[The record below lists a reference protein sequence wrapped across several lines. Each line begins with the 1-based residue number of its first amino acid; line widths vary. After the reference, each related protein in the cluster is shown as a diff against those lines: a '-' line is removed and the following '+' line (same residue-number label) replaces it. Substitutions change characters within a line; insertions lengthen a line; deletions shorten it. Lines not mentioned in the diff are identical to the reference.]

1 MVLRRILAVGALL
14 LLTAC
19 GPSPAPER
27 PDTGVVM
34 EAETLPGQKGDTHY
48 TQVRRAWLADFYAP
62 ELKEPGGR
70 KARDTLKRIASG
82 RRVDCVSRGR
92 SWDRVAAECRLAG
105 RSLGDHMRAAGVR
118 EGGRGR
124 APRPL

>member
-1 MVLRRILAVGALL
+1 V
-14 LLTAC
+14 
-19 GPSPAPER
+19 E
-27 PDTGVVM
+27 
-34 EAETLPGQKGDTHY
+34 
-48 TQVRRAWLADFYAP
+48 VRLADFYAP

-70 KARDTLKRIASG
+70 QARDTLKRITAG
-82 RRVDCVSRGR
+82 RRVDCISRGR